1 MALEETPGRSDPQLN
16 SDFLDIR
23 LTCRFEPDSGI
34 NLPRR
39 STGSAQL
46 SVVVQVTG
54 QAPRTFRYARLQPW
68 FDLAPCRY
76 RTAAR

>member
-54 QAPRTFRYARLQPW
+54 QAPRTFRYARLRPW